1 MPYLS
6 DGLLEKIDRAITDG
20 GTKIRGLMMGF
31 AVFDISLV
39 KASGFGCRRRK
50 LAQREIE
57 PFEAN

>member
-1 MPYLS
+1 
-6 DGLLEKIDRAITDG
+6 
-20 GTKIRGLMMGF
+20 MMGF
-31 AVFDISLV
+31 GVVGDHVLRDSLRRASYAHAVFDISLV